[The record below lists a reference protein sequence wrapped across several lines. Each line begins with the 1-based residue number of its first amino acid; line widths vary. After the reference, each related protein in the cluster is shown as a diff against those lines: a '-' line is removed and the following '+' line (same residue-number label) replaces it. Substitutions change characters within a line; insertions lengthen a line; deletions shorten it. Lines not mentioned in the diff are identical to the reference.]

1 MPRKAASAGAPAAS
15 GTAAAAFPV
24 DAPTRPGVAGAA
36 AGPRAATSASGGAA
50 AAGSGAF
57 GAAAAGSLGSP
68 SVESTPAGVRPG
80 TSGPGGSG
88 PGGGPGGWGGS
99 GGGGG
104 VPPSSGGDAS
114 APEYSPLS
122 ALLGMLRE
130 TLTVVVI
137 ALGLSLLIK
146 TFLVQAFYIPSESM
160 ENTLLVGDRVLVS
173 KLTPGPFD
181 LHRGDVVV
189 FSDPGDW
196 LDLPPRTPEGPVRE
210 GIHDA
215 LTFVGLLPA
224 DSGDHLIKR
233 VIGLPGDKVKCCDD
247 KGRITVNGKP
257 IDEPYL
263 FPGDSPSEEKFIV
276 TVPEGRLWVM
286 GDHRGVS
293 QDSRF
298 HREVADGTVPIDDVV
313 GKAFVVVWPFDRA
326 KLLRTPDAFDS
337 VPSG

>member
-1 MPRKAASAGAPAAS
+1 MPP
-15 GTAAAAFPV
+15 
-24 DAPTRPGVAGAA
+24 
-36 AGPRAATSASGGAA
+36 
-50 AAGSGAF
+50 
-57 GAAAAGSLGSP
+57 
-68 SVESTPAGVRPG
+68 
-80 TSGPGGSG
+80 
-88 PGGGPGGWGGS
+88 
-99 GGGGG
+99 
-104 VPPSSGGDAS
+104 SGGDAR
-114 APEYSPLS
+114 APEYSPLA

-146 TFLVQAFYIPSESM
+146 TFLVQAFFIPSESM

-196 LDLPPRTPEGPVRE
+196 LDLPPRTPEGPIRE

-233 VIGLPGDKVKCCDD
+233 VVGLPGDKVQCCDA
-247 KGRITVNGKP
+247 KGRLKVNGKAV
-257 IDEPYL
+257 DEPYL
-263 FPGDSPSEEKFIV
+263 FPGDSPSEEKFSV

-298 HREVADGTVPIDDVV
+298 HREVADGTVAIDDVV

-326 KLLRTPDAFDS
+326 KLLRTPDAFDAVS
-337 VPSG
+337 SG